1 MNNYDE
7 AMRVLQE
14 KFGNQDA
21 LISLSTI
28 ALSPN
33 EAGNPVPAA
42 RLVSVYYEDGAFYTV
57 TYATS
62 SKMLQIG
69 KNPDVAVCYIV
80 ENFTASGI
88 GENLGWVCDE
98 KNAELMAK
106 IRPIFA
112 GWYDDANNDN
122 DPNTCLLRIRLT
134 KGLWNDAHKG
144 IREEIDFVNKT
155 AETFHDR
162 A

>member
-1 MNNYDE
+1 MTNYEE
-7 AMRVLQE
+7 AMRTLQE

-28 ALSPN
+28 ALT
-33 EAGNPVPAA
+33 GNADGKPVPAA
-42 RLVSVYYEDGAFYTV
+42 RLVSVYYEDGCFYTV
-57 TYATS
+57 TYATTA
-62 SKMLQIG
+62 KVQQITQ
-69 KNPDVAVCYIV
+69 NPEVAICYIV
-80 ENFTASGI
+80 ENFTANGI
-88 GENLGWVCDE
+88 AENLGWVCDE
-98 KNAELMAK
+98 KNKALMDK

-112 GWYDDANNDN
+112 GWYDDANNDS
-122 DPNTCLLRIRLT
+122 DPYTVLVRIRLT

-144 IREEIDFVNKT
+144 IREELDFVNKT